1 MAEDNIYLVRVHF
14 EGPSQPASIGV
25 YYQES
30 GLSTGVNGPCQSLA
44 ESWEGVLANQLANC
58 LSEEWQLSAIVC
70 SKKSGDQVAK
80 HIESLEGRPG
90 TRNGPALPANNAI
103 LVQLFQ
109 TAFPKT
115 SNGRLYIPGVSESDT
130 NVGRLEQDFS
140 DGPLSVFVGRV
151 AQSINELNGTGLW
164 LPGVISAK
172 VRDAIPGQKLWE
184 DSFSTMVGAL
194 GWPVIARQRRRQT
207 KVVGAF

>member
-1 MAEDNIYLVRVHF
+1 MAEDNVYLVQVHF

-25 YYQES
+25 YYQET

-44 ESWEGVLANQLANC
+44 ESWENALSNQLANC
-58 LSEEWQLSAIVC
+58 LSEEWQLSALVC

-90 TRNGPALPANNAI
+90 TRNGPALPANNSI

-109 TAFPKT
+109 TSFPKT
-115 SNGRLYIPGVSESDT
+115 SNGRLYIPGLAESDT
-130 NVGRLEQDFS
+130 NVGRLDQAYM
-140 DGPLSVFVGRV
+140 DGPLSTFVTRI
-151 AQSINELNGTGLW
+151 AQAIQEQEGTGFFV
-164 LPGVISAK
+164 PGVISAK
-172 VRDAIPGQKLWE
+172 VRDAIPGQKQWE